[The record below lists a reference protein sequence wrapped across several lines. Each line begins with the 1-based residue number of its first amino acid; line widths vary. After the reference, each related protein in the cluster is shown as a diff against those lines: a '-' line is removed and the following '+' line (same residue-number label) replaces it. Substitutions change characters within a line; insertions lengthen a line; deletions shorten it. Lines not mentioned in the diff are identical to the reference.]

1 MPSVTHV
8 GQALPPARIP
18 KNWQAK
24 APALPSELFFIILPL
39 LAASTLPAQ
48 IAPVKNRA
56 PLAGNAYY
64 ALPLTS
70 VKPRGWLKRQLEIQA
85 GGLSGNLDEFWPS
98 VGPDSGWLGGAGESW
113 ERGPYYMDGLVPLAF
128 LLDDPRL
135 IAKARKWVNW
145 TLENQRSDGGI
156 GPAKNQ
162 DWWPNMV
169 MLKVLTQYEEAT
181 GDARVIPLMQKY
193 AAYQLEKFAA
203 VPLKEWAIYRW
214 EDEAVS
220 LIWLYNRTGDAR
232 ALELA
237 RALHGGGYDWRAAF
251 AAFPYRQKT
260 AKPEANLKSHVVNTA
275 MGLKTAGVFSVI
287 SGDPADRAST
297 AVALRNLDQ
306 YHGMPTGI
314 FSGDEHLAGRNPSQG
329 TELCAVV
336 ESLFSLENLVAI
348 LGDAA
353 LADRIEKIAYNALP
367 GAFSG
372 DMWAHQYDQQPNQ
385 VAATLEKRAWTTNG
399 NESNLFG
406 LEPNFG
412 CCTANFHQG
421 WPKFTASLWMA
432 TPDDGLAAMLYA
444 PSEVSTVV
452 RGGVRVTIT
461 EETGYPFRDTIQL
474 AVNPAQI
481 ATFPLVLRVPVW
493 AEHASIR
500 VNGVPE
506 KDVMSLS
513 FHRIERT
520 WKPGDRVEIRFP
532 MAMQEVRGFNN
543 AVSIQ
548 RGPLVYSLKIGE
560 DWQKL
565 RDKAPAADW
574 EVRPTTPWNYALDV
588 HSLRFR
594 EKPVGPWPFTPAG
607 APVVAAAKARR
618 LPEWTLD
625 GASAAPPPVSPVKTD
640 APAESVTLIPYGA
653 AKLRITVFPVRE

>member
-1 MPSVTHV
+1 
-8 GQALPPARIP
+8 
-18 KNWQAK
+18 
-24 APALPSELFFIILPL
+24 
-39 LAASTLPAQ
+39 
-48 IAPVKNRA
+48 
-56 PLAGNAYY
+56 
-64 ALPLTS
+64 
-70 VKPRGWLKRQLEIQA
+70 
-85 GGLSGNLDEFWPS
+85 
-98 VGPDSGWLGGAGESW
+98 
-113 ERGPYYMDGLVPLAF
+113 VPLAF

-135 IAKARKWVNW
+135 LAKAHKWVKW
-145 TLENQRSDGGI
+145 TLENQRPDGGI

-169 MLKVLTQYEEAT
+169 ILKVLTQYQEAT
-181 GDARVIPLMQKY
+181 GDARVVPLMQKY
-193 AAYQLEKFAA
+193 AAYQLEKMKT
-203 VPLKEWAIYRW
+203 VPLKEWAVYRW

-220 LIWLYNRTGDAR
+220 LIWLYNRTGDER

-237 RALHGGGYDWRAAF
+237 RALHGSGYDWRDAF
-251 AAFPYRQKT
+251 DVFPYRQKMV
-260 AKPEANLKSHVVNTA
+260 KPDANMKNHVVNTA
-275 MGLKTAGVFSVI
+275 MGLKTAGVYSLI

-306 YHGMPTGI
+306 YHGLPTGI

-385 VAATLEKRAWTTNG
+385 VSATLEKRDWTTNG
-399 NESNLFG
+399 QESNLFG

-432 TPDDGLAAMLYA
+432 TTDDGLAAMLYA
-444 PSEVSTVV
+444 PSEVTTTV
-452 RGGVRVTIT
+452 RGGVRVTVT
-461 EETGYPFRDTIQL
+461 EETGYPFRDSIRL
-474 AVNPAQI
+474 AVNPAQT
-481 ATFPLVLRVPVW
+481 ASFPLVLRVPAW
-493 AEHASIR
+493 AEGASIR
-500 VNGVPE
+500 INGTAE
-506 KDVMSLS
+506 KNVQTGG

-520 WKPGDRVEIRFP
+520 WKAGDRVEIRFP
-532 MAMQEVRGFNN
+532 MAVQAVRGFHNG
-543 AVSIQ
+543 VSIQ

-560 DWQKL
+560 DWRKL

-588 HSLRFR
+588 PSLRFT
-594 EKPVGPWPFTPAG
+594 EKAVGQWPFTPDG

-640 APAESVTLIPYGA
+640 APAEPVTLVPYGA